1 VKYLSSP
8 AGKDFSAPSGA
19 ASPAHGPLEYF
30 LTQRRKDAKAQRRKV
45 FLNRA
50 EMVFKF
56 ALTQSSIHTLTRP
69 AATLSHP
76 MGEGQERIF
85 PFPASLEIP
94 AMGSA
99 RPATGKSKRV
109 MGDFLSSGERI
120 KGEGERL
127 LPKTKYGTILAA
139 KTHKRRIKTGPSDRG
154 IILKAEKL
162 KH

>member
-30 LTQRRKDAKAQRRKV
+30 LTQRRKDAK
-45 FLNRA
+45 
-50 EMVFKF
+50 
-56 ALTQSSIHTLTRP
+56 TQSIFEPGRNGFQARPHPNQIHTLTRP

-85 PFPASLEIP
+85 TFPASLEIP

-109 MGDFLSSGERI
+109 TGDFLSLGGE
-120 KGEGERL
+120 
-127 LPKTKYGTILAA
+127 
-139 KTHKRRIKTGPSDRG
+139 D
-154 IILKAEKL
+154 
-162 KH
+162 

>member
-85 PFPASLEIP
+85 PFPASLKIP
-94 AMGSA
+94 AMGPA
-99 RPATGKSKRV
+99 RPATEKYQRAMS
-109 MGDFLSSGERI
+109 DFLSWG
-120 KGEGERL
+120 
-127 LPKTKYGTILAA
+127 
-139 KTHKRRIKTGPSDRG
+139 RG
-154 IILKAEKL
+154 
-162 KH
+162 